1 VDTFKEVAP
10 MEMASYL
17 VTAVLME
24 GQSVRQVARDHGVSK
39 TWLYELLARYEAEG
53 EAGLVA
59 RSKRPKRSPTKI
71 ADRYE
76 DEIVRLRKEL
86 TGSGFDAGAETIRAH
101 LIRAH
106 RRARIPSTT
115 TVWRVLTAR
124 GFVTPEPH
132 KRPKSSYVRF
142 VADLPNERWQMDITH
157 TVLAGG
163 AEVEVLNV
171 IDDHS
176 RLCVASVVRRI
187 FKAVDVVTSFHE
199 AAGQYGLPAS
209 VLSDNGA
216 VFTAAARH
224 GVCAME
230 TELLSLGIAYIHSR
244 PYHPETCGKVERFH
258 QTMKKYLAAQRR
270 ARSVPALQDQIDAF
284 VEYYNT
290 VRPHRALERRTT
302 PAHAFAARKKARP
315 SAAPLAVPP
324 HCRVRQD
331 KVNNGKVT
339 LRYKSTLYRIGVGR
353 QHNGTRVVMLVANR
367 DIRILNADGELLRHL
382 TLDPRQIYQPR
393 GS

>member
-1 VDTFKEVAP
+1 

-53 EAGLVA
+53 EAGLVP
-59 RSKRPKRSPTKI
+59 RSKRPKRSPTRI
-71 ADRYE
+71 AHRYE

-86 TGSGFDAGAETIRAH
+86 AGSGFDAGAETIRAH
-101 LIRAH
+101 LLRDH

-115 TVWRVLTAR
+115 TIWRVLKAR

-157 TVLAGG
+157 VVLAGG
-163 AEVEVLNV
+163 AEVEVLNI

-176 RLCVASVVRRI
+176 RLCVASAARRI
-187 FKAVDVVTSFHE
+187 YKAVDVVATFHE
-199 AAGQYGLPAS
+199 AAGQYGRPAT

-224 GVCAME
+224 GVCVME
-230 TELLSLGIAYIHSR
+230 SELLALGIKFIHSR

-270 ARSVPALQDQIDAF
+270 ARSLPALQEQLDTF

-290 VRPHRALERRTT
+290 VRPHRALRRKT
-302 PAHAFAARKKARP
+302 PAQAFAARRKARP
-315 SAAPLAVPP
+315 SAPPLAVPK

-339 LRYKSTLYRIGVGR
+339 LRYRSTLYRIGVGR
-353 QHNGTRVVMLVANR
+353 RHNGTRVVILVANR

-382 TLDPRQIYQPR
+382 TLDPRQIYQPQ
-393 GS
+393 SS

>member
-1 VDTFKEVAP
+1 

-17 VTAVLME
+17 VTAVLVE
-24 GQSVRQVARDHGVSK
+24 GRGVREVARAHGVSK

-53 EAGLVA
+53 EVGLVP

-71 ADRYE
+71 AHRYE
-76 DEIVRLRKEL
+76 DEIVRLRKEISA
-86 TGSGFDAGAETIRAH
+86 SGFDAGAETIRDH
-101 LIRAH
+101 LIKAH

-115 TVWRVLTAR
+115 TIWRVLTAR

-157 TVLAGG
+157 TVLANG
-163 AEVEVLNV
+163 AEVEIMNV

-176 RLCVASVVRRI
+176 RLCVASVARRI
-187 FKAVDVVTSFHE
+187 FKAVDVVTTFHE
-199 AAGQYGLPAS
+199 AAGRWGLPAS

-230 TELLSLGIAYIHSR
+230 SELLSLGVAFIHSR
-244 PYHPETCGKVERFH
+244 PYHPQTCGKVERFH

-270 ARSVPALQDQIDAF
+270 ARSVPALQEQLDTF
-284 VEYYNT
+284 VGYYNT
-290 VRPHRALERRTT
+290 VRPHRSLKRHTT
-302 PAHAFAARKKARP
+302 PALAFAARKKARP
-315 SAAPLAVPP
+315 SAAHLTVPP

-331 KVNNGKVT
+331 KVNEGKVT

-353 QHNGTRVVMLVANR
+353 QHNGTRVVILVANR
-367 DIRILNADGELLRHL
+367 DIRILNTDGEVLRHL
-382 TLDPRQIYQPR
+382 TLDPRQNYQPQ